1 MFPLRRSSPI
11 LCGFYSLCSTLTSV
25 AIAKATD
32 AFLLPSAESE
42 RGPNARIYVIFTD
55 IVGTKAALFAA
66 TRLAHG
72 LDLPLLLLAARRV
85 PYPLPLEEPPFSV
98 EFTERAMCSLVS
110 NLDAE
115 IAVQILLCREPEEA
129 LRDALRPEALVVIG
143 KGKGWWRSRYRN
155 LARRLRA
162 DGRHPVL
169 ID

>member
-1 MFPLRRSSPI
+1 MARTTAADLRLNPSPA
-11 LCGFYSLCSTLTSV
+11 S
-25 AIAKATD
+25 AK
-32 AFLLPSAESE
+32 
-42 RGPNARIYVIFTD
+42 GPNARIYVIFTD

-66 TRLAHG
+66 ARLAHG

-85 PYPLPLEEPPFSV
+85 PYPLPLEEPPISV
-98 EFTERAMCSLVS
+98 EFTEHEMYALVS
-110 NLDAE
+110 DLDAE

-129 LRDALRPEALVVIG
+129 LRGALRPEALVVIG

-162 DGRHPVL
+162 DGRHLVL